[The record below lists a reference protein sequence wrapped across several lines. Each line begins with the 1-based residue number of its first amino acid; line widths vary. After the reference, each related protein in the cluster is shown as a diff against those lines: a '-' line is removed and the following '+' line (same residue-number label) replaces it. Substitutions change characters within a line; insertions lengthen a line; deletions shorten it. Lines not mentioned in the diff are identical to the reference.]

1 MDTSLGA
8 GMLVLH
14 RRMGEA
20 LVIDGGIR
28 VVVLSSTSRGARLG
42 IVAPQATGV
51 LREELT
57 FGTGPARLEGDTYA
71 RSTAAAS

>member
-1 MDTSLGA
+1 
-8 GMLVLH
+8 MLVLH

-28 VVVLSSTSRGARLG
+28 VVVLSSTSRGAPLG
-42 IVAPQATGV
+42 IMAPQATGV

-57 FGTGPARLEGDTYA
+57 FGTGPARPEGDTYA
-71 RSTAAAS
+71 GSIAAAS

>member
-8 GMLVLH
+8 DMLVLN

-28 VVVLSSTSRGARLG
+28 VVLLSSSSRGARLG
-42 IVAPQATGV
+42 IVAPPKTGV
-51 LREELT
+51 LREELAL
-57 FGTGPARLEGDTYA
+57 GSRPVQPKGDTC
-71 RSTAAAS
+71 AATPGAS

>member
-1 MDTSLGA
+1 
-8 GMLVLH
+8 MLVLH

-57 FGTGPARLEGDTYA
+57 FGHGPVRPEGDTCA
-71 RSTAAAS
+71 GSSLATN

>member
-1 MDTSLGA
+1 
-8 GMLVLH
+8 MLVLH

-28 VVVLSSTSRGARLG
+28 VVLLSSSSRGARLG

-57 FGTGPARLEGDTYA
+57 FAPRPVRLEGATCA
-71 RSTAAAS
+71 GSTAAAS